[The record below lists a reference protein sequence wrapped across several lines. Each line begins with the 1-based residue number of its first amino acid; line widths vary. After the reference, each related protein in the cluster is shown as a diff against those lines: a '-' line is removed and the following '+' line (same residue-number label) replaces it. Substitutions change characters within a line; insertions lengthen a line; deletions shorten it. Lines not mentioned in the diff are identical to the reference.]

1 MRKVYIIQYQGGNHE
16 DQFAETYEVAKMHLE
31 SMGYIEEQPFNEDNN
46 EAGCFTSPESSYF
59 EASRAR
65 IISRN
70 LITTK
75 KCESCGKE
83 MEQYNRIG
91 DEYKI
96 CSECAAKLPDQREGL
111 IKLAKGLW

>member
-75 KCESCGKE
+75 RALTT
-83 MEQYNRIG
+83 QT
-91 DEYKI
+91 
-96 CSECAAKLPDQREGL
+96 SEKD
-111 IKLAKGLW
+111 